1 MAVNLEFENKLWE
14 MADKLRGN
22 IQPSDYKDVILGLI
36 FLKYISDSFEDKYNE
51 LVAAGDGFEEDRDAY
66 IEDNVFFVPPSAR
79 WEFIKKSAKLSTIGQ
94 IIDEA
99 MIAIERENKNLKGV
113 LPKNYARPELDK
125 TKLGELID
133 LFSFNLGNKAAKAQD
148 LLGRVYE
155 YFLGKFGSSE
165 GEFYTPP
172 TIVKLLVGMIE
183 PYEGRVYDPC
193 CGSGGMFVQSARFV
207 EEHQGKKDNIHIFGQ
222 EFTAT
227 TWRLCKMNLAIRGI
241 DGNLGDRD
249 ADTFGNDLHKNLRAD
264 YVLANPPFNV
274 SDYTLIP
281 DDARW
286 KYGIPPANNANYAWI
301 EHMISKLSPTGIA
314 GFVLAN
320 GSMSTSTK
328 AEAEIRKNIIE
339 AGLVD
344 CIVTMPPNLFY
355 NVTIPVCL
363 WFISKKRENRK
374 DKILFIDARKMG
386 TMVTR
391 KHRELSD
398 DEIKLI
404 YDTYHGWRNSL
415 SHCVTVPSKRE
426 PLETDGS
433 EVDGG
438 NEYKDIQGFCKSANI
453 EEVRGHEYIL
463 TPGRYV
469 GIEAVEDDGEPFDE
483 KMARLTGE
491 LAEMF
496 AKSHTLEDEIKQR
509 LGAIGFEF

>member
-22 IQPSDYKDVILGLI
+22 IQPSDYKAVILGLI
-36 FLKYISDSFEDKYNE
+36 FLKYISDSFEEKYNE
-51 LVAAGDGFEEDRDAY
+51 LLAEGEGFEEDRDAY
-66 IEDNVFFVPPSAR
+66 IEDNIFFVPLGAR
-79 WEFIKKSAKLSTIGQ
+79 WEFIKKSAKKSTIGQ

-133 LFSFNLGNKAAKAQD
+133 LFSFNLGSKESKAQD
-148 LLGRVYE
+148 ILGRVYE

-183 PYEGRVYDPC
+183 PFKGRVYDPC
-193 CGSGGMFVQSARFV
+193 CGSGGMFVQSKRFV
-207 EEHQGKKDNIHIFGQ
+207 EEHQGRKDDIHIYGQ

-241 DGNLGDRD
+241 DGNLGERD

-264 YVLANPPFNV
+264 FVLANPPFNV
-274 SDYTLIP
+274 SDYTLIQE
-281 DDARW
+281 DVRW

-301 EHMISKLSPTGIA
+301 EHIISKLSPTGIA

-344 CIVTMPPNLFY
+344 CIITMPPNLFY

-386 TMVTR
+386 YMETR
-391 KHRELSD
+391 KHRELTD
-398 DEIKLI
+398 EEIKQI
-404 YDTYHGWRNSL
+404 YDTYHNWR
-415 SHCVTVPSKRE
+415 
-426 PLETDGS
+426 DGK
-433 EVDGG
+433 E
-438 NEYKDIQGFCKSANI
+438 EYGDIRGFCKSANI
-453 EEVRGHEYIL
+453 EEIRGHEYIL

-469 GIEAVEDDGEPFDE
+469 GIEEAEDDGEPFDE
-483 KMARLTGE
+483 KMTRLTAE

-496 AKSHTLEDEIKQR
+496 AKSHKLEDEIKQR
-509 LGAIGFEF
+509 LGAIGYEF

>member
-1 MAVNLEFENKLWE
+1 MAVNLEFEDKLWE

-36 FLKYISDSFEDKYNE
+36 FLKYISDSFEEKFNE
-51 LVAAGDGFEEDRDAY
+51 LLSEGMGFEEDRDAY
-66 IEDNVFFVPPSAR
+66 IADNVFFVPPSAR
-79 WEFIKKSAKLSTIGQ
+79 WDFIKKSAKQNTIGQ

-99 MIAIERENKNLKGV
+99 MISIERENRSLKGV

-125 TKLGELID
+125 SKLGELID
-133 LFSFNLGNKAAKAQD
+133 LFSFNLGNKEAKAQD
-148 LLGRVYE
+148 ILGRVYE

-172 TIVKLLVGMIE
+172 SIVKLLVGMIE
-183 PYEGRVYDPC
+183 PFKGRVYDPC
-193 CGSGGMFVQSARFV
+193 CGSGGMFVQSAKFI
-207 EEHQGKKDNIHIFGQ
+207 EEHQGLKSNISVYGQ
-222 EFTAT
+222 EYTAT

-241 DGNLGDRD
+241 DADLGERD

-264 YVLANPPFNV
+264 FVLANPPFNV
-274 SDYTLIP
+274 SDYTLIQ

-301 EHMISKLSPTGIA
+301 EHIISKLSPNKGVA

-320 GSMSTSTK
+320 GSMSTSIK
-328 AEAEIRKNIIE
+328 AESEIRKNIIE

-344 CIVTMPPNLFY
+344 CIVTMPSNLFY

-363 WFISKKRENRK
+363 WFISKNRESRK

-386 TMVTR
+386 YMETR
-391 KHRELSD
+391 KHRELTD

-404 YDTYHGWRNSL
+404 CDTYHNWRDAKS
-415 SHCVTVPSKRE
+415 
-426 PLETDGS
+426 
-433 EVDGG
+433 
-438 NEYKDIQGFCKSANI
+438 EYKDVQGFCKSAGIVEIREND
-453 EEVRGHEYIL
+453 YIL

-469 GIEAVEDDGEPFDE
+469 GIEEAPEDEEPFDE
-483 KMARLTGE
+483 KMTRLTSE
-491 LAEMF
+491 LAGMF
-496 AKSHTLEDEIKQR
+496 EKSHELEDEIRKR
-509 LGAIGFEF
+509 LGAIGYEL

>member
-22 IQPSDYKDVILGLI
+22 IQPSDYKSVILGLI
-36 FLKYISDSFEDKYNE
+36 FLKYISDSFVEKYDE
-51 LVAAGDGFEEDRDAY
+51 LVAEGEGFAEDRDAY
-66 IEDNVFFVPPSAR
+66 LADNVFFVPPSAR
-79 WEFIKKSAKLSTIGQ
+79 WDFIKKSAKQSTIGQ
-94 IIDEA
+94 IIDDA
-99 MIAIERENKNLKGV
+99 MIAIERENKSLKGV
-113 LPKNYARPELDK
+113 LPKDYARPELDK

-133 LFSFNLGNKAAKAQD
+133 LFSFDLGSKESKAQD
-148 LLGRVYE
+148 VLGRVYE

-172 TIVKLLVGMIE
+172 SIVKLLVGMIE
-183 PYEGRVYDPC
+183 PYKGRVYDPC
-193 CGSGGMFVQSARFV
+193 CGSGGMFVQSQRFV
-207 EEHQGKKDNIHIFGQ
+207 EEHRGKKDDIHIFGQ
-222 EFTAT
+222 EYTAT

-241 DGNLGDRD
+241 DGDLGERD

-264 YVLANPPFNV
+264 FVLANPPFNV
-274 SDYTLIP
+274 SDYTLIQ

-286 KYGIPPANNANYAWI
+286 KYGIPPKNNANYAWI
-301 EHMISKLSPTGIA
+301 EHIISKLSPNGVA

-374 DKILFIDARKMG
+374 NKILFIDARKMG
-386 TMVTR
+386 YMATR
-391 KHRELSD
+391 RHRELTAE
-398 DEIKLI
+398 EIKQI
-404 YDTYHGWRNSL
+404 CNTYHNWR
-415 SHCVTVPSKRE
+415 
-426 PLETDGS
+426 DGK
-433 EVDGG
+433 E
-438 NEYKDIQGFCKSANI
+438 EYEDIQGFCKSADI
-453 EEVRGHEYIL
+453 AEVREHEYIL

-469 GIEAVEDDGEPFDE
+469 GIEEAEDDGEPFDE
-483 KMARLTGE
+483 KMTRLTGE

-496 AKSHTLEDEIKQR
+496 AESHKLEEEIKAR
-509 LGAIGFEF
+509 LEAIGYGF

>member
-22 IQPSDYKDVILGLI
+22 IQPSDYKAVILGLI
-36 FLKYISDSFEDKYNE
+36 FLKYISDSFEEKYNE
-51 LVAAGDGFEEDRDAY
+51 LVAEGDGFEEDRDAY
-66 IEDNVFFVPPSAR
+66 LEDNVFFVPPSAR
-79 WEFIKKSAKLSTIGQ
+79 WEFIKKSAKQSTIGQ
-94 IIDEA
+94 IIDDA

-133 LFSFNLGNKAAKAQD
+133 LFSFNLGSKKSRAQD
-148 LLGRVYE
+148 ILGRVYE

-183 PYEGRVYDPC
+183 PFKGRVYDPC
-193 CGSGGMFVQSARFV
+193 CGSGGMFVQSQRFV
-207 EEHQGKKDNIHIFGQ
+207 EEHRGRKDDIHIFGQ

-241 DGNLGDRD
+241 DGNLGERD

-264 YVLANPPFNV
+264 FVLANPPFNV
-274 SDYTLIP
+274 SDYTLIQ

-301 EHMISKLSPTGIA
+301 EHIISKLSPSGVA

-320 GSMSTSTK
+320 GSLSTATK
-328 AEAEIRKNIIE
+328 AELEIRKNIIE

-344 CIVTMPPNLFY
+344 CIVTMPANLFY

-374 DKILFIDARKMG
+374 DKILFVDARKMG
-386 TMVTR
+386 YMETR
-391 KHRELSD
+391 KHRELTD
-398 DEIKLI
+398 EEIKRI
-404 YDTYHGWRNSL
+404 YDTYHNWR
-415 SHCVTVPSKRE
+415 
-426 PLETDGS
+426 DGK
-433 EVDGG
+433 D
-438 NEYKDIQGFCKSANI
+438 YDDIQGFCKSASI
-453 EEVRGHEYIL
+453 EDVRDHEYIL

-469 GIEAVEDDGEPFDE
+469 GIEEVEDDGEPFDE
-483 KMARLTGE
+483 KMTRLTEE

-496 AKSHTLEDEIKQR
+496 AKSHKLEDEIKQR
-509 LGAIGFEF
+509 LGVLGYEF

>member
-22 IQPSDYKDVILGLI
+22 IQPSDYKSVILGLI
-36 FLKYISDSFEDKYNE
+36 FLKYISDSFEEKYNE
-51 LVAAGDGFEEDRDAY
+51 LLAEGDGFEEDIDAY
-66 IEDNVFFVPPSAR
+66 LEDNVFFVPQSAR
-79 WEFIKKSAKLSTIGQ
+79 WEFIKKSAKQSTIGQ
-94 IIDEA
+94 IIDDA
-99 MIAIERENKNLKGV
+99 MIAIERENRNLKGV

-133 LFSFNLGNKAAKAQD
+133 LFSFNLGSKESKAQD
-148 LLGRVYE
+148 ILGRVYE

-172 TIVKLLVGMIE
+172 SIVKLLVGMIE
-183 PYEGRVYDPC
+183 PFKGRVYDPC
-193 CGSGGMFVQSARFV
+193 CGSGGMFVQSQKFV
-207 EEHQGKKDNIHIFGQ
+207 EEHRGRKDDIHIFGQ

-241 DGNLGDRD
+241 DGNLGERD

-264 YVLANPPFNV
+264 FVLANPPFNV
-274 SDYTLIP
+274 SDYTLIQ

-301 EHMISKLSPTGIA
+301 EHIISKLSPTGVA

-344 CIVTMPPNLFY
+344 CIITMPSNLFY

-386 TMVTR
+386 YMETR
-391 KHRELSD
+391 KHREMLD
-398 DEIKLI
+398 DEIRQI
-404 YDTYHGWRNSL
+404 YDTYHNWR
-415 SHCVTVPSKRE
+415 
-426 PLETDGS
+426 DGK
-433 EVDGG
+433 E
-438 NEYKDIQGFCKSANI
+438 EYQDVQGFCKSADI
-453 EEVRGHEYIL
+453 KEVRGHEYIL

-469 GIEAVEDDGEPFDE
+469 GIEEVEDDGEPFDE
-483 KMARLTGE
+483 KMIRLTEE

-496 AKSHTLEDEIKQR
+496 VKSHHLEEAIKQR
-509 LGAIGFEF
+509 LGAIGYEF

>member
-1 MAVNLEFENKLWE
+1 LAIDIQELEPKLWE

-22 IQPSDYKDVILGLI
+22 IESSEYKHVVLGLI
-36 FLKYISDSFEDKYNE
+36 FLKYISDSFEEKYAE
-51 LVAAGDGFEEDRDAY
+51 LITDGDGFEEDIDAY
-66 IEDNVFFVPPSAR
+66 TEDNIFFVPVDAR
-79 WEFIKKSAKLSTIGQ
+79 WENIKKEAKKPTIGQ
-94 IIDEA
+94 TIDDA
-99 MIAIERENKNLKGV
+99 MIAIEKDNATLKGI
-113 LPKNYARPELDK
+113 LPKNYARPEIDK
-125 TKLGELID
+125 TKLGELVD
-133 LFSFNLGNKAAKAQD
+133 LFSFNLGNKEAKAKD

-183 PYEGRVYDPC
+183 PFKGRVYDPC
-193 CGSGGMFVQSARFV
+193 CGSGGMFVQSQKFV
-207 EEHQGKKDNIHIFGQ
+207 QEHQGKKDDIHIYGQ
-222 EFTAT
+222 EYTAT

-264 YVLANPPFNV
+264 YIMANPPFNV
-274 SDYTLIP
+274 SDYALVQ
-281 DDARW
+281 DDVRW
-286 KYGIPPANNANYAWI
+286 KYGTPPQNNANYAWI
-301 EHMISKLSPTGIA
+301 EHMISKLSPTGIT

-344 CIVTMPPNLFY
+344 CIITMPPNLFY

-363 WFISKKRENRK
+363 WFISKRRDNRK

-398 DEIKLI
+398 EEIKQI
-404 YDTYHGWRNSL
+404 YDTYHNWRDE
-415 SHCVTVPSKRE
+415 KGYE
-426 PLETDGS
+426 
-433 EVDGG
+433 
-438 NEYKDIQGFCKSANI
+438 DIQGFCKSASI

-469 GIEAVEDDGEPFDE
+469 GIEDVLDDGELFDE
-483 KMARLTGE
+483 KMTRLTID

-496 AKSHTLEDEIKQR
+496 AKSHKLEDEIKQR
-509 LGAIGFEF
+509 LGAIGYDF

>member
-22 IQPSDYKDVILGLI
+22 IQPSDYKSVILGLI
-36 FLKYISDSFEDKYNE
+36 FLKYISDSFEEKYNE
-51 LVAAGDGFEEDRDAY
+51 LVAEGDGFEEDRDAY
-66 IEDNVFFVPPSAR
+66 LEDNVFFVPLSAR
-79 WEFIKKSAKLSTIGQ
+79 WEFIKKSAKQSTIGQ
-94 IIDEA
+94 IIDDA

-133 LFSFNLGNKAAKAQD
+133 LFSFNLGSKESKAQD
-148 LLGRVYE
+148 ILGRVYE

-183 PYEGRVYDPC
+183 PFKGRVYDPC
-193 CGSGGMFVQSARFV
+193 CGSGGMFVQSQRFV
-207 EEHQGKKDNIHIFGQ
+207 EEHRGRKDDIHIFGQ

-241 DGNLGDRD
+241 DGNLGERD

-274 SDYTLIP
+274 SDYTLIQ

-301 EHMISKLSPTGIA
+301 EHIISKLSPTGVA

-320 GSMSTSTK
+320 GSMSTTSK

-344 CIVTMPPNLFY
+344 CIITMPSNLFY

-374 DKILFIDARKMG
+374 DRILFIDARKMG
-386 TMVTR
+386 YMETR
-391 KHRELSD
+391 KHRELTD
-398 DEIKLI
+398 DEIKQI
-404 YDTYHGWRNSL
+404 YETYHNWRDEKNY
-415 SHCVTVPSKRE
+415 E
-426 PLETDGS
+426 
-433 EVDGG
+433 
-438 NEYKDIQGFCKSANI
+438 DIQGFCKSAGI
-453 EEVRGHEYIL
+453 EEIRGHQYIL

-469 GIEAVEDDGEPFDE
+469 GIEEVEDDGEPFDE
-483 KMARLTGE
+483 KMSRLTGE

-496 AKSHTLEDEIKQR
+496 AKSHNLEDEIKQR
-509 LGAIGFEF
+509 LGAIGYEF

>member
-1 MAVNLEFENKLWE
+1 MAVTLEFENKLWE

-22 IQPSDYKDVILGLI
+22 IQPSDYKSVILGLI
-36 FLKYISDSFEDKYNE
+36 FLKYISDSFEEKYNE
-51 LVAAGDGFEEDRDAY
+51 LLAEGDGFEEDIDAY
-66 IEDNVFFVPPSAR
+66 LEDNVFFVPQSAR
-79 WEFIKKSAKLSTIGQ
+79 WEFIKKSAKQSTIGQ
-94 IIDEA
+94 IIDDA
-99 MIAIERENKNLKGV
+99 MIAIERENRNLKGV

-133 LFSFNLGNKAAKAQD
+133 LFSFNLGSKESKAQD
-148 LLGRVYE
+148 ILGRVYE

-172 TIVKLLVGMIE
+172 SIVKLLVGMIE
-183 PYEGRVYDPC
+183 PFKGRVYDPC
-193 CGSGGMFVQSARFV
+193 CGSGGMFVQSQKFV
-207 EEHQGKKDNIHIFGQ
+207 EEHRGRKDDIHIFGQ

-241 DGNLGDRD
+241 DGNLGERD

-264 YVLANPPFNV
+264 FVLANPPFNV
-274 SDYTLIP
+274 SDYTLIQ

-301 EHMISKLSPTGIA
+301 EHIISKLSPTGVA

-344 CIVTMPPNLFY
+344 CIITMPSNLFY

-386 TMVTR
+386 YMETR
-391 KHRELSD
+391 KHREMLD
-398 DEIKLI
+398 DEIRQI
-404 YDTYHGWRNSL
+404 YDTYHNWR
-415 SHCVTVPSKRE
+415 
-426 PLETDGS
+426 DGK
-433 EVDGG
+433 E
-438 NEYKDIQGFCKSANI
+438 EYQDVQGFCKSADI
-453 EEVRGHEYIL
+453 KEVRGHEYIL

-469 GIEAVEDDGEPFDE
+469 GIEEVEDDGEPFDE
-483 KMARLTGE
+483 KMIRLTEE

-496 AKSHTLEDEIKQR
+496 VKSHHLEEAIKQR
-509 LGAIGFEF
+509 LGAIGYEF

>member
-1 MAVNLEFENKLWE
+1 MAVNLDFENKLWE

-22 IQPSDYKDVILGLI
+22 IQPSDYKDVVLGLI
-36 FLKYISDSFEDKYNE
+36 FLKYISDSFEEKYNE
-51 LVAAGDGFEEDRDAY
+51 LVAEGDGFEEDRDAY
-66 IEDNVFFVPPSAR
+66 VEDNVFFVPPGAR
-79 WEFIKKSAKLSTIGQ
+79 WEFIKKSAKQSTIKQ

-99 MIAIERENKNLKGV
+99 MIAIERENKSLKGV
-113 LPKNYARPELDK
+113 LPKNCARPELDK

-133 LFSFNLGNKAAKAQD
+133 LFSLNLGSKEAKAQD
-148 LLGRVYE
+148 ILGRVYE

-183 PYEGRVYDPC
+183 PYKGRVYDPC

-207 EEHQGKKDNIHIFGQ
+207 EEHQGRKDDIYIYGQ
-222 EFTAT
+222 EYTST
-227 TWRLCKMNLAIRGI
+227 TWKLCKMNLAIRGI
-241 DGNLGDRD
+241 DGNLGGRD

-264 YVLANPPFNV
+264 YISANPPFNV
-274 SDYTLIP
+274 SDYTLIQ

-286 KYGIPPANNANYAWI
+286 KYGIPPKNNANYAWI
-301 EHMISKLSPTGIA
+301 EHIISKLSPNGVA

-363 WFISKKRENRK
+363 WFLSKKRENRK

-398 DEIKLI
+398 QELAKIC
-404 YDTYHGWRNSL
+404 DTYHNWR
-415 SHCVTVPSKRE
+415 
-426 PLETDGS
+426 DG
-433 EVDGG
+433 E
-438 NEYKDIQGFCKSANI
+438 EYEDVQGFCKSASI
-453 EEVRGHEYIL
+453 EAVREHEYIL
-463 TPGRYV
+463 TPGRYA
-469 GIEAVEDDGEPFDE
+469 GIENGEDDGEPFDE
-483 KMARLTGE
+483 KMTRLTAE

-496 AKSHTLEDEIKQR
+496 AKSHKLEEEIKER
-509 LGAIGFEF
+509 LGAIGYEF

>member
-1 MAVNLEFENKLWE
+1 MTIKLDFENQLWE

-22 IQPSDYKDVILGLI
+22 ISANDYKDVVLGLI
-36 FLKYISDSFEDKYNE
+36 FLKYISDSFDEKYKE
-51 LVAAGDGFEEDRDAY
+51 LIATEEGFEEDEDAY
-66 IEDNVFFVPPSAR
+66 IADNVFYVPQTAR
-79 WEFIKKSAKLSTIGQ
+79 WEFIRNNAKQNTIGQ
-94 IIDEA
+94 IIDDA
-99 MIAIERENKNLKGV
+99 MIAIEKENRTLKGV
-113 LPKNYARPELDK
+113 LPKTYARPELDK

-133 LFSFNLGNKAAKAQD
+133 LFSFNLGSKEAKAQD
-148 LLGRVYE
+148 ILGRVYE

-222 EFTAT
+222 EFNAG
-227 TWRLCKMNLAIRGI
+227 TWKLAKMNLAIRGI
-241 DGNLGDRD
+241 DGILGERD
-249 ADTFGNDLHKNLRAD
+249 ADTFGNDLHKTLRAD
-264 YVLANPPFNV
+264 YVLANPPFNI
-274 SDYTLIP
+274 SDYTLLQ

-286 KYGIPPANNANYAWI
+286 KYGIPPAGNANYAWI
-301 EHMISKLSPTGIA
+301 EHMISKLSPRGIA
-314 GFVLAN
+314 GFVMAN

-344 CIVTMPPNLFY
+344 CIISMPSNLFY

-363 WFISKKRENRK
+363 WFVTKNKENRK

-386 TMVTR
+386 TMTDR

-398 DEIKLI
+398 NEIKQI
-404 YDTYHGWRNSL
+404 FDKYHHWQAN
-415 SHCVTVPSKRE
+415 
-426 PLETDGS
+426 
-433 EVDGG
+433 
-438 NEYKDIQGFCKSANI
+438 KDYLDMQGFCKSADLD
-453 EEVRGHEYIL
+453 EVRGHEYIL

-469 GIEAVEDDGEPFDE
+469 GIEEIEDDGEPFDD
-483 KMARLTGE
+483 KMARLTSE

-496 AKSHTLEDEIKQR
+496 IKSHELEEEIHTR
-509 LGAIGFEF
+509 LGAIGYEF

>member
-22 IQPSDYKDVILGLI
+22 IQPSDYKDVVLGLI
-36 FLKYISDSFEDKYNE
+36 FLKYISDSFEERYNE
-51 LVAAGDGFEEDRDAY
+51 LVAEGDGFEDDRDAY
-66 IEDNVFFVPPSAR
+66 IAENIFFVPAEAR
-79 WEFIKKSAKLSTIGQ
+79 WENIKKNAKQSTIGQ
-94 IIDEA
+94 IIDKA
-99 MIAIERENKNLKGV
+99 MIAIESENQSLKGV

-133 LFSFNLGNKAAKAQD
+133 LFSFNLGNKEARAQD
-148 LLGRVYE
+148 VLGRVYE

-172 TIVKLLVGMIE
+172 SIVKLLVGMIE
-183 PYEGRVYDPC
+183 PFKGRVYDPC
-193 CGSGGMFVQSARFV
+193 CGSGGMFVQSQKFV
-207 EEHQGKKDNIHIFGQ
+207 EGQQGKKDDIHIFGQ
-222 EFTAT
+222 EYTAA

-241 DGNLGDRD
+241 DGNLGKRD

-264 YVLANPPFNV
+264 FVLANPPFNM
-274 SDYTLIP
+274 SDYTLIQ

-286 KYGIPPANNANYAWI
+286 KYGIPPQNNANYAWI
-301 EHMISKLSPTGIA
+301 QHIISKLSPTGVA

-344 CIVTMPPNLFY
+344 CMVTMPPNLFY

-363 WFISKKRENRK
+363 WFISKNRENRK
-374 DKILFIDARKMG
+374 EKILFIDARKMG

-391 KHRELSD
+391 RHRELSD
-398 DEIKLI
+398 EEIKQI
-404 YDTYHGWRNSL
+404 YDTYHNWR
-415 SHCVTVPSKRE
+415 
-426 PLETDGS
+426 DGKDY
-433 EVDGG
+433 E
-438 NEYKDIQGFCKSANI
+438 DIQGFCKSADI
-453 EEVRGHEYIL
+453 EEVRGHDYIL

-469 GIEAVEDDGEPFDE
+469 GIEEEEDDGEPFEE
-483 KMARLTGE
+483 KMDRLTGE
-491 LAEMF
+491 LAELF
-496 AKSHTLEDEIKQR
+496 AKSHELEEEIRLR
-509 LGAIGFEF
+509 LGAIGFEL

>member
-1 MAVNLEFENKLWE
+1 MAVNLEFENDLWA

-22 IQPSDYKDVILGLI
+22 IQPSEYKDVVLGLI
-36 FLKYISDSFEDKYNE
+36 FLKYISDSFEEKYNE
-51 LVAAGDGFEEDRDAY
+51 LLEEGDGFEEDRDAY
-66 IEDNVFFVPPSAR
+66 TEENIFFVPPSAR
-79 WEFIKKSAKLSTIGQ
+79 WDYIKKNAKLSTIGQ
-94 IIDEA
+94 IIDDA

-113 LPKNYARPELDK
+113 LSKNYARPELDK

-133 LFSFNLGNKAAKAQD
+133 LFSFNLGSKEAKAQD
-148 LLGRVYE
+148 ILGRVYE

-172 TIVKLLVGMIE
+172 SIVKMLVSMIE
-183 PYEGRVYDPC
+183 PFKGRVYDPC
-193 CGSGGMFVQSARFV
+193 CGSGGMFVQSAKFV
-207 EEHQGKKDNIHIFGQ
+207 EEHQGRKDSIRVYGQ
-222 EFTAT
+222 EYTAT

-241 DGNLGDRD
+241 DGDLGERD
-249 ADTFGNDLHKNLRAD
+249 ADTFANDMHKSLRAD
-264 YVLANPPFNV
+264 YILANPPFNV
-274 SDYTLIP
+274 SDYSLVS

-301 EHMISKLSPTGIA
+301 EHIISKLSPSGVA

-328 AEAEIRKNIIE
+328 AEAEIRKNILE

-344 CIVTMPPNLFY
+344 CIVTMPTNLFY

-363 WFISKKRENRK
+363 WFLSKKREDRK
-374 DKILFIDARKMG
+374 DKVLFIDARKLG

-398 DEIKLI
+398 SEIQMVC
-404 YDTYHGWRNSL
+404 DTYHNWR
-415 SHCVTVPSKRE
+415 
-426 PLETDGS
+426 DGK
-433 EVDGG
+433 E
-438 NEYKDIQGFCKSANI
+438 EYQDVQGFCKAAQI
-453 EEVRGHEYIL
+453 EEIREHEYIL

-469 GIEAVEDDGEPFDE
+469 GIEETEADDEPFEE
-483 KMARLTGE
+483 KMTRLTEE

-496 AKSHTLEDEIKQR
+496 AKSHHLEEEIKQR
-509 LGAIGFEF
+509 LGAIGYEF